1 MLVALNEGIGLF
13 LFSHEQKEDVENFIN
28 SIEKYYR
35 KKRDSIIV
43 YYVHCIYDIKPLLDD
58 IELKKN
64 IFDDNN
70 IFLKIK
76 SKRLEKFTYVH
87 FQLNLE
93 DLFCNELI
101 ANKKLY

>member
-1 MLVALNEGIGLF
+1 MI
-13 LFSHEQKEDVENFIN
+13 DVNAI
-28 SIEKYYR
+28 
-35 KKRDSIIV
+35 
-43 YYVHCIYDIKPLLDD
+43 LDD

-101 ANKKLY
+101 ANKKLYGITAGVVEEYKKIIDSELINIINKDNYQK